1 MLLSFFDFI
10 AEDWQQIMAEPLLA
24 LPVIGNLILIES
36 LLSVD
41 NAAVLAT
48 MVMDLE
54 EKDRSKA
61 LKIGLVMAYIFRGL
75 CLVFAAWLIKFWI
88 LKVLGGGYLLYLAY
102 RHFTK
107 GDPKPDH
114 IIELEKKSWFHRSTV
129 GLLGPFWATV
139 VSVEVMDLV
148 FSLDNVF
155 AAVAISE
162 NLIMV
167 WTGVFIGI
175 LAMRF
180 VAQGFVKLMQ
190 HYPFLED
197 SAFLVIAILG
207 LKLMSSVIEHFYPES
222 AATKFLKSHYVE
234 WGLTILNICIFV
246 GPILT
251 SRFFN
256 VPKHH
261 FEDEQEAGTGSRS

>member
-1 MLLSFFDFI
+1 MLLSNFDI
-10 AEDWQQIMAEPLLA
+10 IGQDWQQIKEAPLLA
-24 LPVIGNLILIES
+24 LPIIGNLILIES

-48 MVMDLE
+48 MVMDLD
-54 EKDRSKA
+54 EKDRGRA
-61 LKIGLVMAYIFRGL
+61 LRIGLVMAYIFRGL
-75 CLVFAAWLIKFWI
+75 CLVFAAWLIKFWF
-88 LKVLGGGYLLYLAY
+88 LKVFGGGYLIFLAV

-114 IIELEKKSWFHRSTV
+114 LIEAEKKSWFHRNTL

-139 VSVEVMDLV
+139 VSVELMDLA
-148 FSLDNVF
+148 FSMDNVF

-167 WTGVFIGI
+167 WAGVFIGI

-180 VAQGFVKLMQ
+180 VAQGFVKLMH

-207 LKLMSSVIEHFYPES
+207 LKLVLSAWEHFEPN
-222 AATKFLKSHYVE
+222 TGFTLFLKSHWVE
-234 WGLTILNICIFV
+234 WGLTIANLVIFL
-246 GPILT
+246 GPLLT
-251 SRFFN
+251 SKLFN
-256 VPKHH
+256 IPRHT
-261 FEDEQEAGTGSRS
+261 DD